1 VPGVL
6 HQGILSLLKDDPW
19 LPFDLLGTE
28 RPVDGTPIDR
38 RTELDH
44 DGKRPGQIDPRF
56 PDLVMV
62 YRDPLDPRRGIVI
75 CFEAQKKNDRSKYA
89 RTVLYQALLLD
100 EHGLPIWVVFVSFS
114 RAFSVSARSWSTRRP
129 PVDVTLLD
137 VDSVPCMTLEQ
148 ARLRP
153 TAAVLAGALHGFRG
167 NIDAARIAIA
177 VIRDLPKRQRDS
189 YTRTLLAA
197 LPEPHRTTLTQ
208 ELPVEQRDEL
218 WEIERRS
225 GTYQLGLR
233 TGREQGLERGREQG
247 RRATLVE
254 LILAML
260 DVRGIPV
267 DSASKARIK
276 KATLPTLERWS
287 SASREV
293 ARVSELF
300 DLESSSS
307 ESELE

>member
-6 HQGILSLLKDDPW
+6 HQGILSILKDDPW
-19 LPFDLLGTE
+19 LGFDLLGTK

-62 YRDPLDPRRGIVI
+62 YRDPLDRNRGIVI
-75 CFEAQKKNDRSKYA
+75 CFEAQKKNDRTKYA

-114 RAFSVSARSWSTRRP
+114 RAFSVAARTWSTKRP
-129 PVDVTLLD
+129 PVEVALLD

-167 NIDAARIAIA
+167 NIDAARIAMTAIQ
-177 VIRDLPKRQRDS
+177 DLPERQRDR

-197 LPEPHRTTLTQ
+197 LPVRHRKTLTQ

-225 GTYQLGLR
+225 GTYRLGLR
-233 TGREQGLERGREQG
+233 NGRKQGREQGREQG
-247 RRATLVE
+247 RRETRVE

-260 DVRGIPV
+260 EVRGVPV
-267 DSASKARIK
+267 DSASKTRIE
-276 KATLPTLERWS
+276 KAALPTLERWS

-293 ARVSELF
+293 SRVSELF
-300 DLESSSS
+300 
-307 ESELE
+307 ELE